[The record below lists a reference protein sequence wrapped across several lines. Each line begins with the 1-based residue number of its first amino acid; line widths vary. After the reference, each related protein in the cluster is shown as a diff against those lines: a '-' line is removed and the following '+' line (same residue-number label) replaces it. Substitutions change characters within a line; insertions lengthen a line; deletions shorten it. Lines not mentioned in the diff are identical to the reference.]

1 MPRPEPRNI
10 PCKQLSKFFARCED
24 YYPVSDRYISEVH
37 DSSLK
42 TGRTEREHM
51 AAWFRD
57 SRTKGAGSFSRA
69 KGNDSGRTC
78 YQRLQNA
85 ASLLWIAEAAGVA
98 EATVESAFNAAKA
111 AGDHR
116 RACGAVKRVIPWDTV
131 YDALVSTGK
140 VSLNRRF
147 PFGWPR

>member
-1 MPRPEPRNI
+1 MAEPRDI
-10 PCKQLSKFFARCED
+10 SCKQLSTFFARCED
-24 YYPVSDRYISEVH
+24 HYPVSDRYIAEVH

-51 AAWFRD
+51 MEWFRD
-57 SRTKGAGSFSRA
+57 NRTKGAGSFSRA
-69 KGNDSGRTC
+69 RGNDSGRTC

-85 ASLLWIAEAAGVA
+85 ASLLWIAEASGVA

-111 AGDHR
+111 ASDHR
-116 RACGAVKRVIPWDTV
+116 RACGAVRRVIPWDTV

-140 VSLNRRF
+140 IDPSGKLFRKTRR
-147 PFGWPR
+147 